1 MYLRVTNLHLENC
14 HYPYRVGVGGT
25 GPLTP
30 GTPWN
35 EKEREKKREEGREEK
50 ERGSG
55 RSRREMSPTPG
66 TNRGFEVGYL

>member
-25 GPLTP
+25 GPLTL

-35 EKEREKKREEGREEK
+35 EKEREKKREEGREEEGGWRK
-50 ERGSG
+50 EKEDEPPHQAQGSK
-55 RSRREMSPTPG
+55 
-66 TNRGFEVGYL
+66 FGYW